1 MQRRRTPRS
10 NLWDEAASRPP
21 VDPILVDEP
30 TAAAMLGVSPRTL
43 QTLQSKG
50 QVPARAIPGM
60 ARKLFHVD
68 DLRAYARDLPP
79 YEKPTRP
86 NTEET

>member
-10 NLWDEAASRPP
+10 DLWSEAASRPL
-21 VDPILVDEP
+21 VEPILVDERR
-30 TAAAMLGVSPRTL
+30 AAEMLGICQRTL
-43 QTLQSKG
+43 HTLQSEG
-50 QVPARAIPGM
+50 LVPARAIPGM

-86 NTEET
+86 NT